1 MYIELYIVLIYYFY
15 VRVYEYIEK
24 YIHVYSLIGSKFNIV
39 GICIMKYINMG
50 YEVIWY

>member
-15 VRVYEYIEK
+15 VRVYVCIEK
-24 YIHVYSLIGSKFNIV
+24 YIYVYSLIGSKFNIV